1 MAASLSGFAAIS
13 QTFSRSN
20 EREQKDRIT
29 SLPLPSPRSSL
40 FSLSPSLTSSL
51 PSLSVE
57 FLWELSDI
65 HICLLLHQKFQP
77 RPVQPTSSPLSY
89 KGFAATYDISLPS
102 YLPIHLPLSYP
113 PLLSTPPTPSSSSS
127 YYVINA
133 RKLSLS
139 LSILFPLHYLS
150 SLEERRASK
159 RFVLSSPS
167 FSFPPSLSLPIR
179 PIFLHSPFQR
189 LFLRPFRRFLA
200 DLD

>member
-40 FSLSPSLTSSL
+40 FSLSPSPISSL

-102 YLPIHLPLSYP
+102 YLPIHLPLSCP
-113 PLLSTPPTPSSSSS
+113 PLLSTLFFLFLFFLLRHQRPKT
-127 YYVINA
+127 
-133 RKLSLS
+133 LS